1 MALYTTVT
9 LTDAGAQLLSSLLLA
24 GSPLK
29 LTALALGSGTL
40 ADDENPK
47 ALAALKQEEK
57 RLPLETINAAAGA
70 VVVTASLSTA
80 TVEADFWQR
89 EIGLYSGGTL
99 IAYGNAGDKAD
110 YIPAAGGNTAI
121 TKQFSLRLATGNV
134 PVQYQP
140 LDSGEFV
147 THAHLNETLPGR
159 INDALSRFLTD
170 GGSIEAAV
178 NPATDSEAGTVLLAA
193 GQSGHRLAAVAS
205 TGSYSDLTGVPQLE
219 ALQITGTGGG
229 VLLSIRGNATN
240 TTFTGAQIGLATT
253 LTSISASTS
262 YQFYADPDTRQT
274 RLFLGYTLSPI
285 QLLPYGIS
293 EPCVFIGEPEL
304 PLCLRGSK
312 ISIAG
317 HDFSPA
323 DAIGNAELREAIDT
337 ALFASE
343 SSASETATG
352 TSNAIVQYIE
362 LDPMHLPAG
371 ELESISLFIR
381 PDRVPATESYLGIF
395 EAGDGGEYAKIGV
408 SSEAVRQAASSYA
421 TWTFPRGIMLTGKK
435 LRLIALASPDD
446 GWEPNHQLGLRAF
459 PRPTGDTSMMA
470 SGSTTVQYVPQM
482 RISVS
487 RKAHLYA
494 PASHAAD
501 TEMHLT
507 PEEHA
512 TLATLLPHAAELL
525 SLLNPQQ

>member
-9 LTDAGAQLLSSLLLA
+9 LTDAGAQLLSSLLLS

-40 ADDENPK
+40 AEDENPK
-47 ALAALKQEEK
+47 ALTALKQEVK
-57 RLPLETINAAAGA
+57 RLPLETVTSSNGA
-70 VVVTASLSTA
+70 VVVSALLSTA
-80 TVEADFWQR
+80 TVEADFTQR
-89 EIGLYSGGTL
+89 EIGLYSGDTL
-99 IAYGNAGDKAD
+99 LAYGNAGDKAD
-110 YIPAAGGNTAI
+110 YIPAAGDNTAI
-121 TKQFSLRLATGNV
+121 CKRFSLRLSTGNV

-147 THAHLNETLPGR
+147 TYAHLNETLPTL
-159 INDALSRFLTD
+159 ISDALSRFITD

-178 NPATDSEAGTVLLAA
+178 NPATDTAAGTVLLAE
-193 GQSGHRLAAVAS
+193 GQTGHRLAAVAS
-205 TGSYSDLTGVPQLE
+205 SGNYRDMNGTPQVGSV
-219 ALQITGTGGG
+219 QITGTNGA

-240 TTFTGAQIGLATT
+240 TTFTGSQIGLATT

-262 YQFYADPDTRQT
+262 YQFYTDPTTYQT

-293 EPCVFIGEPEL
+293 EPCVFIGEPSI
-304 PLCLRGSK
+304 PLYLRGSK
-312 ISIAG
+312 ISIG
-317 HDFSPA
+317 GENFSPA

-343 SSASETATG
+343 SSATETATG

-395 EAGDGGEYAKIGV
+395 EAGDNGEYAKIGV

-435 LRLIALASPDD
+435 LRLIALASQDD

-459 PRPTGDTSMMA
+459 PRPTGDTSVMV

-482 RISVS
+482 RITVR
-487 RKAHLYA
+487 RKAALYA
-494 PASHAAD
+494 PATHADD
-501 TEMHLT
+501 TDKHLT

-512 TLATLLPHAAELL
+512 SLA
-525 SLLNPQQ
+525 SLLEHSNALLALLNQ